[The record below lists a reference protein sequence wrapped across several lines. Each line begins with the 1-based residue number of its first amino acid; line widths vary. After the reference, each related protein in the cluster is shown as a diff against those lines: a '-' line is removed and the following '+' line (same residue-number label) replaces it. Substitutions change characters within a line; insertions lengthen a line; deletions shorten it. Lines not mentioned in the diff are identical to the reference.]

1 LQDNVNV
8 RLPNVA
14 EGKAT
19 GTEFNQYGGSYSL
32 MRETGHGWKVQIHF
46 PGIGF
51 YHAPVA
57 KV

>member
-1 LQDNVNV
+1 M